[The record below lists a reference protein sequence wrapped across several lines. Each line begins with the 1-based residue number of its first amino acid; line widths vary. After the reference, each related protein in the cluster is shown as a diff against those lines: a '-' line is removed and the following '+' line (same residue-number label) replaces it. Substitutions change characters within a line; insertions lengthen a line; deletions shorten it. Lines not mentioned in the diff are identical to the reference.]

1 MKKGM
6 LSFLIHLILFVGSG
20 IFALTTY
27 LDLQKANSGSEGFAA
42 LALGIVL
49 ALFLVSTVAFGV
61 SFLIN
66 LIHVLSGAGFFGF
79 LGSIVDLGFIAFL
92 AYSIYSSTAEGGG
105 VLDLS
110 STLPIFLV
118 IAALF
123 VSFIGNVASM
133 RR

>member
-20 IFALTTY
+20 IIALTTY
-27 LDLQKANSGSEGFAA
+27 LDLQKANGSSEGFEA

-49 ALFLVSTVAFGV
+49 ALFLVLTVAFGV

-92 AYSIYSSTAEGGG
+92 AYSIYSSTAESGG

-133 RR
+133 KR

>member
-1 MKKGM
+1 MKKGI

-27 LDLQKANSGSEGFAA
+27 LDLEKANGSSEGFEA

-49 ALFLVSTVAFGV
+49 ALFLVLTVAFGV

-79 LGSIVDLGFIAFL
+79 LGSIIDLGFIAFL
-92 AYSIYSSTAEGGG
+92 AYSIYSSTAESGGA
-105 VLDLS
+105 LDVAAN
-110 STLPIFLV
+110 LPIFLV

>member
-1 MKKGM
+1 MKKGFI
-6 LSFLIHLILFVGSG
+6 SFIIHLFLFVGSG
-20 IFALTTY
+20 IFTLTTY
-27 LDLQKANSGSEGFAA
+27 LDLQKANGSSEGFEA

-49 ALFLVSTVAFGV
+49 ALFLVATVAFGV

-92 AYSIYSSTAEGGG
+92 AYSIYSSTVEGGG
-105 VLDLS
+105 ALDLS
-110 STLPIFLV
+110 STLPIFVV
-118 IAALF
+118 IAALS

>member
-20 IFALTTY
+20 VFALTTY
-27 LDLQKANSGSEGFAA
+27 LDLQKANGNSEGFEA

-49 ALFLVSTVAFGV
+49 ALFLVLTVAFGV

-92 AYSIYSSTAEGGG
+92 AYSIYSSTAESGGA
-105 VLDLS
+105 LDVAAN
-110 STLPIFLV
+110 LPIFLV

-133 RR
+133 KR

>member
-1 MKKGM
+1 MKKGI

-27 LDLQKANSGSEGFAA
+27 LDLEKANGSSEGFEA

-49 ALFLVSTVAFGV
+49 ALFLVLTVAFGV

-92 AYSIYSSTAEGGG
+92 AYSIYSSTAESGG
-105 VLDLS
+105 VLDVMGS
-110 STLPIFLV
+110 LPIFLV

>member
-20 IFALTTY
+20 IFTLTTY
-27 LDLQKANSGSEGFAA
+27 LDLEKANGGSEGFVA
-42 LALGIVL
+42 LALGIVF
-49 ALFLVSTVAFGV
+49 ALFLVLTVAFGV

-92 AYSIYSSTAEGGG
+92 AYSIYSSTAESGG

-110 STLPIFLV
+110 STLPIFVV

>member
-27 LDLQKANSGSEGFAA
+27 LDLEKANGGSEGFEA

-49 ALFLVSTVAFGV
+49 ALFLVLTVAFGV

-92 AYSIYSSTAEGGG
+92 AYSIYSSTAESGGA
-105 VLDLS
+105 LDVAANV
-110 STLPIFLV
+110 PIFLV